1 MGTYATSTAI
11 TVVGTALLLP
21 VAMLPILAVVT
32 RRYGALRG
40 WPLFASVG
48 LLGSSVA
55 LAAFTIF
62 PLPDPATLEC
72 TGGSLSS
79 YWETEW
85 FASIRLIGDAW
96 ANVGFPAVLWSTAFL
111 QVALN
116 VAFFIPYGFFLHQVT
131 RWSGVRVVLVGLAT
145 SALIEVTQ
153 GTGVFGLYPC
163 PYRVLDFGD
172 LIINTLGAAIGVL
185 ISVAVRRQ
193 PWSHPARLHDLQRP
207 TVPRRLI
214 AAGIDLGL
222 LAFVA
227 GGGQGGVGSDSWTRR
242 RQATS
247 RLALSRRRCWSSRC
261 RWCAATGRLLDSS
274 FSTSRPPAPSPPPRQ
289 RGRCRF

>member
-1 MGTYATSTAI
+1 MFGVGAPNPPPGVPAPIPISDPATLTTMGTYATSTAI
-11 TVVGTALLLP
+11 TVIGTALLLP

-40 WPLFASVG
+40 WPLVASVG

-79 YWETEW
+79 YWETSW
-85 FASIRLIGDAW
+85 FGSISLIGDAW

-116 VAFFIPYGFFLHQVT
+116 VLLFVPYGFFLHQVT
-131 RWSGVRVVLVGLAT
+131 RWPGLRVVAVGFAT
-145 SALIEVTQ
+145 SALIEITQ

-172 LIINTLGAAIGVL
+172 LLVNTLGAAVGVL
-185 ISVAVRRQ
+185 ISVAVEQ
-193 PWSHPARLHDLQRP
+193 QGVEPPCPGPRP
-207 TVPRRLI
+207 RATHRSAPRHR
-214 AAGIDLGL
+214 
-222 LAFVA
+222 
-227 GGGQGGVGSDSWTRR
+227 
-242 RQATS
+242 S
-247 RLALSRRRCWSSRC
+247 RH
-261 RWCAATGRLLDSS
+261 
-274 FSTSRPPAPSPPPRQ
+274 
-289 RGRCRF
+289 